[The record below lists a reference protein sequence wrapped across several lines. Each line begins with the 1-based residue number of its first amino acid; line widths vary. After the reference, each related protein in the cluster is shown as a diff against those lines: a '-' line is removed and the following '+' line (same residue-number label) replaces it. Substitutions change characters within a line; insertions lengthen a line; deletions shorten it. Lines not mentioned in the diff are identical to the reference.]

1 MAISTQRK
9 GGHDMAAVQN
19 ERSLNSQNEDVRDM
33 IELLKQLT
41 SDEKNIVKG
50 IMIGFQAKNE
60 MQAKTA

>member
-1 MAISTQRK
+1 
-9 GGHDMAAVQN
+9 MAAVQN

>member
-9 GGHDMAAVQN
+9 GGNDMAAVQN